1 MGTSRV
7 LLVDA
12 HESSRML
19 LARLLRMSGFVVTA
33 AETAGEALELAQD
46 EPFDWLITEISAH
59 ERPEFALMRSLH
71 DRDGTRGIVVT
82 AHDLHWVR
90 GWRQAGFSHVLRK
103 PLEYDRLLA
112 KLRRIRSA
120 TRTAKLPGRPPIG
133 CHAHSRFGH
142 DCPAVFVA
150 TAAMN

>member
-19 LARLLRMSGFVVTA
+19 LARLLRMSGFNVTA

-59 ERPEFALMRSLH
+59 DRPEFALMRSLH
-71 DRDGTRGIVVT
+71 DRDGTRGIIVT

-90 GWRQAGFSHVLRK
+90 GWRQAGFCHVLRK

-112 KLRRIRSA
+112 KLRRPRHAKRLANPSDRPSMAAPTRSHFH
-120 TRTAKLPGRPPIG
+120 RP
-133 CHAHSRFGH
+133 H
-142 DCPAVFVA
+142 PAAFVA
-150 TAAMN
+150 TAMLN